1 MRKVPSFEREINSD
15 IEVTDARRD
24 VYFIYIEVADKSKER
39 KRVKLDAT
47 DTVANLYRVTTKLNL
62 VNIF

>member
-1 MRKVPSFEREINSD
+1 MRG
-15 IEVTDARRD
+15 D
-24 VYFIYIEVADKSKER
+24 VYFIYIEVADRSKER